1 MSQYGIGVNEILVFL
16 CLSEGG
22 ESLLPRSSEAAHKIP
37 RPTAWPTDL
46 SEPTPIR
53 IGSGSHDLDP
63 PQNNSKGSDDA
74 GSRQGTLQDMDLHC
88 FHPVFVTTPRESY
101 VIPRSGS
108 NPGSG
113 DIHRLVKRAAT
124 NRHSD
129 QSRQSVI
136 AAAGTEPFF
145 TPACCSNQDD
155 AFAAGHSFPSRGG
168 RDRLVGRVAACSCN
182 SARGPRCV
190 SRSSNRGRP
199 ELRSHVPLIIVTPAE
214 RCRLAD
220 LFCVSEGGG
229 LAVRRLDPFSR
240 LDPWRQAHSPTG
252 DSSK

>member
-1 MSQYGIGVNEILVFL
+1 
-16 CLSEGG
+16 
-22 ESLLPRSSEAAHKIP
+22 
-37 RPTAWPTDL
+37 
-46 SEPTPIR
+46 
-53 IGSGSHDLDP
+53 
-63 PQNNSKGSDDA
+63 
-74 GSRQGTLQDMDLHC
+74 MDLHC
-88 FHPVFVTTPRESY
+88 FHPVLVTTPRESY

-129 QSRQSVI
+129 QSCQSVI
-136 AAAGTEPFF
+136 AADGTEPFF

-182 SARGPRCV
+182 SARGPLRL

-199 ELRSHVPLIIVTPAE
+199 ELRSHVRLIIVTPAE

-240 LDPWRQAHSPTG
+240 LDPWRRAHSPTG
-252 DSSK
+252 DSSR

>member
-46 SEPTPIR
+46 SEPAPIR

-136 AAAGTEPFF
+136 AATAP
-145 TPACCSNQDD
+145 
-155 AFAAGHSFPSRGG
+155 
-168 RDRLVGRVAACSCN
+168 
-182 SARGPRCV
+182 
-190 SRSSNRGRP
+190 SRSSRRHAAAIKTVPSRRGT
-199 ELRSHVPLIIVTPAE
+199 RSHRAVAATGWSVGSLHAHATA
-214 RCRLAD
+214 RAGRAASADRLT
-220 LFCVSEGGG
+220 VV
-229 LAVRRLDPFSR
+229 VRN
-240 LDPWRQAHSPTG
+240 
-252 DSSK
+252 